1 MGASSRARKRERERK
16 RKRETG
22 CETGEPREHAATCS
36 DLFCRR
42 SRQLFVFP
50 LTSHIRHR
58 RICEL
63 VKRASPRLSRS
74 TPACPTTI
82 PQAPPMCDPPLH
94 PLCAHASASALRTS
108 VVRRVQSA
116 AGGGSARLLSRYTP
130 GAGSGVHPRRH
141 RRDGCWRGRGVRK
154 GADAVEGL
162 SPAPVPWPSE
172 HAPCSACSTV
182 KGTQGC
188 W

>member
-141 RRDGCWRGRGVRK
+141 RRNAGGGEGSARVPTPWRGCLPHQFRGHPSMLL
-154 GADAVEGL
+154 AV
-162 SPAPVPWPSE
+162 
-172 HAPCSACSTV
+172 HALR
-182 KGTQGC
+182 
-188 W
+188 